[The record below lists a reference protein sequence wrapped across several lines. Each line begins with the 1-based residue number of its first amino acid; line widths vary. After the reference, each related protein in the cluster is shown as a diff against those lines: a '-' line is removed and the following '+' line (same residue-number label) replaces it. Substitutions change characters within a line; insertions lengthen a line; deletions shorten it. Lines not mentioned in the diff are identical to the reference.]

1 MGLDKIKKEYS
12 IKPFVKWVGGKTRLL
27 PKIKRLLPNQINVF
41 YEPFVGGGSVFL
53 NLLQRM
59 ENGTLHINAF
69 RVSDANEI
77 LINAYQCVKH
87 DVSKVLQHLKR
98 LKKEY
103 QSADMKSLDK
113 NHSHSMKDDWTMK
126 DVIFHGKSYVFYYYR
141 AKYNV
146 LIKKRRKGKKKRRDP
161 FLAALFI
168 FLNKT
173 CFRGL
178 YTENRLGQFNV
189 SFGHYMNPSIFTV
202 ENLIGISGLL
212 RKYKVLFKAKQFSVR
227 LYHSWTLQRT
237 DFVFLDPPYVP
248 LQHTTIL
255 KYTKDTPKF
264 QHEHVVQVCKKLTDQ
279 KVPFICCNSLTPFTI
294 SNFVKNTMFST
305 EVHSI
310 SHLVDSKSPSK
321 KKHEILVH
329 LKV

>member
-1 MGLDKIKKEYS
+1 MGLDKIKKEFT

-27 PKIKRLLPNQINVF
+27 PKINRLVPKQINVF

-53 NLLQRM
+53 HMLQRM
-59 ENGTLHINAF
+59 ENGSLHINAF
-69 RVSDANEI
+69 RLSDANEI

-98 LKKEY
+98 LKREY
-103 QSADMKSLDK
+103 QSADMKSLEK
-113 NHSHSMKDDWTMK
+113 NHSHNMKDEWTMK
-126 DVIFHGKSYVFYYYR
+126 DVINHGKSYVYYYYR

-146 LIKKRRKGKKKRRDP
+146 LLKKRRKGKKKRRDP

-189 SFGHYMNPSIFTV
+189 SFGHYMNPSIYTV
-202 ENLIGISGLL
+202 ENLKSVSGLL
-212 RKYKVLFKAKQFSVR
+212 RKYKVRFQAKQFLVR
-227 LYHSWTLQRT
+227 SYNSWTLPRT

-248 LQHTTIL
+248 LQNTTIL
-255 KYTKDTPKF
+255 KYTKNTPKF
-264 QHEHVVQVCKKLTDQ
+264 QHEHVVQVCKILTDR
-279 KVPFICCNSLTPFTI
+279 KIPFICCNSLTPFTI
-294 SNFVKNTMFST
+294 SNFVQNPMFST
-305 EVHSI
+305 TVHSI

-321 KKHEILVH
+321 KKFEIFVY